1 MKSFFCLTGCII
13 FAYLLLTRPQEVI
26 LGTMT
31 GGELCIDLLLPS
43 LFPFM
48 ALSAFLAR
56 SGAGELLA
64 RPFLPI
70 TRFLSLPDA
79 SAPVL
84 LASMIG
90 GIPPVRRQFFLLQ
103 KRAVWKRRTP
113 PTCCAAPSTPV
124 LPSWS
129 SPSENACLVLR
140 R

>member
-64 RPFLPI
+64 RPFLPM

-84 LASMIG
+84 
-90 GIPPVRRQFFLLQ
+90 RQFFLLQ